1 MVWEGFLPYEK
12 PFVCHPRGVQ
22 NKGSSNFP
30 IKDTFFTFLAIFGCC
45 LGYRN
50 ELLVVKIGVWEG
62 FLPYEKPFVCH
73 PRGVQNKGFS
83 NFPITDTFF
92 TFLAIFGY
100 WLGVYRKLNSVL
112 LVVDFG
118 VLEGLCPYEK
128 PLVHHPRGVQ
138 NTGFRNFPIK
148 DTFLTF
154 FAIFGCWLGYRHE
167 LLVL

>member
-1 MVWEGFLPYEK
+1 M
-12 PFVCHPRGVQ
+12 
-22 NKGSSNFP
+22 
-30 IKDTFFTFLAIFGCC
+30 
-45 LGYRN
+45 GYRN
-50 ELLVVKIGVWEG
+50 ELLVVEIGVWDA
-62 FLPYEKPFVCH
+62 FLTYEKPFVCH

-100 WLGVYRKLNSVL
+100 WLGFYRKLISVL

-128 PLVHHPRGVQ
+128 PFVHHPRGVQ